1 MNQPARAAAVVP
13 QFPDDVEVAV
23 VAFNARDTLP
33 RLLACVHESG
43 APDDRITIYDM
54 ASTDDSPAWLAQAH
68 AGVRVVRLPVNN
80 GPDPGRNLALRSATR
95 PYLLL
100 LDADAYV
107 RPDAAARLR
116 AALDPAKQVGAT
128 VPVVVHTHDPETLQY
143 AGGSMHFI
151 CEAINPF
158 LDQPLANR
166 GTDRRDIGAA
176 PGVAYLIDV
185 AVSRRIGNFDDRY
198 FIGKEDGDFCHR
210 LVMAG
215 YRLVED
221 PLAIVEHRSKPRSA
235 WLFPCQIRN
244 RWHFLLKNYEIR
256 TLLLIAPALAIHE
269 PMQLVLLTLKGHL
282 GAYLKAVRGLLPWL
296 RTLPEERRAIQ
307 GRRVVRDRNLFIAA
321 PLVVRQDLVGGPI
334 GRGFKR
340 AYDAWLRRYWR
351 VVRPLLS

>member
-1 MNQPARAAAVVP
+1 MIGTALAETLAPT
-13 QFPDDVEVAV
+13 FPEDVEVAV

-33 RLLACVHESG
+33 RLLECVRESG
-43 APDDRITIYDM
+43 AAGDRITIYDM
-54 ASTDDSPAWLAQAH
+54 ASTDDSPAWLAREH
-68 AGVRVVRLPVNN
+68 ADVRVIRLPTNN

-107 RPDAAARLR
+107 RPDAPARLR
-116 AALDPAKQVGAT
+116 AALDPSKRVGTT
-128 VPVVVHTHDPETLQY
+128 VPVVVHTNDPATVQY

-151 CEAINPF
+151 CEAINPW
-158 LDQPLANR
+158 LDRPLSTR
-166 GTDRRDIGAA
+166 GTDARDIGAA

-185 AVSRRIGNFDDRY
+185 AVAHAIGLFDDRY

-244 RWHFLLKNYEIR
+244 RWHFLLKNYELR
-256 TLLLIAPALAIHE
+256 TLLLIAPALVIHE
-269 PMQLVLLTLKGHL
+269 PLQLAMLMVKGHF
-282 GAYLKAVRGLLPWL
+282 GAYVTAVRGLLPWL
-296 RTLPEERRAIQ
+296 RTLGPERRQIQ
-307 GRRVVRDRNLFIAA
+307 GMRVVRDRDLFIAA
-321 PLVVRQDLVGGPI
+321 PLIVRQDLVGGRV
-334 GRGFKR
+334 GRWFKR
-340 AYDAWLRRYWR
+340 AYDAWLRGYWR